1 MGLTAEFLFSFSTA
15 TECAQSSYE
24 LLEVDCS
31 STTAHAHQHS
41 FIPRTPSPH
50 TSLPPPPSPPT
61 RRVRTHSSSKM
72 AIIRLDNGLLAMAG
86 ICKNS
91 SLSIEPFPSLSSFMK
106 RFLSL
111 WISAAET
118 MCTIPCQSNAGT
130 GRGEVREGMGTYSLS
145 SSASLPRWMTGL
157 LPSWLVWAIL
167 VSTRTED

>member
-15 TECAQSSYE
+15 TERAQSSYE
-24 LLEVDCS
+24 LLEVDRS

-41 FIPRTPSPH
+41 FNPRTPSPH
-50 TSLPPPPSPPT
+50 TSLSPPPSPPT

-118 MCTIPCQSNAGT
+118 MCTIPCQSNAQDGA
-130 GRGEVREGMGTYSLS
+130 RGGEGGDGDVQFELFCIS
-145 SSASLPRWMTGL
+145 SKMDDWSAPIVASLGH
-157 LPSWLVWAIL
+157 S
-167 VSTRTED
+167 SQHSH